1 MKNGEIFLGAAML
14 CFLLFGLAGTVK
26 SQDTQ
31 QAGREMNGITL
42 SQFRD
47 FEKNWQL
54 VTSRFRR
61 DSGEM
66 RITYANDIAWKAMQ
80 AGATDYPDGAVFAK
94 IGLMTEDD
102 PDFTSSAV
110 PSGAKRYQF
119 MVRDKKKFAETMGWG
134 YAIFTP
140 DGRTIFSKE
149 DEHIESL
156 ACSACHEMVPHR
168 GYVFSQ
174 PMALAAG
181 NSGHPAPKTASWKLT
196 SFSTVKVTTLP
207 ALVRSHMPPGTT
219 EIRRV
224 RGAFEKNVFGGTMGE
239 IRPTLIKEVMRT
251 RVPAALVSDKSS
263 LFSLSFIRPEK
274 PECEEHGKKGLT
286 IVSLHATGGLADK
299 NPPVNRQEHCE
310 PLPQ

>member
-1 MKNGEIFLGAAML
+1 MRNAGFFLGAA
-14 CFLLFGLAGTVK
+14 LLYFFVFGIAGTVE
-26 SQDTQ
+26 SQSPQDST
-31 QAGREMNGITL
+31 RDMNGIRL
-42 SQFRD
+42 SQFKD

-54 VTSRFRR
+54 VTTRFRR

-66 RITYANDIAWKAMQ
+66 RITYANDIAWQYMQ
-80 AGATDYPDGAVFAK
+80 KGVTDYPDGAVFAK
-94 IGLMTEDD
+94 IGLMTQDD

-110 PSGAKRYQF
+110 PSGTKRYQF
-119 MVRDKKKFAETMGWG
+119 MVRDKKKFAETTGWG

-181 NSGHPAPKTASWKLT
+181 TSTLPVAKPATWNLT
-196 SFSTVKVTTLP
+196 SFSTVKVMTLP
-207 ALVRSHMPPGTT
+207 RLVREHIPAGVT

-251 RVPAALVSDKSS
+251 RTPAALVSEKST
-263 LFSLSFIRPEK
+263 LFALSFIHPEK
-274 PECEEHGKKGLT
+274 AECEAHGKKGLT
-286 IVSLHATGGLADK
+286 IVSLHATGKANDK